1 MVSVGTTVTWTNNDP
16 DQMHTVTAV
25 DGSFD
30 SGFLATGQSFSHTF
44 DAPGELEY
52 FCVPHPWMRARITV
66 EMH

>member
-1 MVSVGTTVTWTNNDP
+1 
-16 DQMHTVTAV
+16 VTAV